1 MHEVGLAK
9 FALLFCVAA
18 ATTLPLSFAAAAQS
32 NDDDIVILAV
42 KPRSPDIKPIAAAVS
57 PNGQDIGK
65 PQPQTV
71 QANTQISRR

>member
-1 MHEVGLAK
+1 MK

-18 ATTLPLSFAAAAQS
+18 AATSSISFATAAQN

-42 KPRSPDIKPIAAAVS
+42 KPRSPDVKAVAAAVS
-57 PNGQDIGK
+57 PSGQDIAK
-65 PQPQTV
+65 PQAA